1 MAGKRFPRA
10 SATRQDIRDALAFT
24 KKRYGDAKAKDYAS
38 LIRLALHVAAG
49 DVGSHYQ
56 RDHRYPGT
64 QALAP
69 RRFLAFRCRVARRE
83 GEVARRGGAECGSSP
98 LRAAMWLR
106 VARCGSLSR
115 ARSTRLAW

>member
-1 MAGKRFPRA
+1 MLE
-10 SATRQDIRDALAFT
+10 TRSYLSPKIRSTAD
-24 KKRYGDAKAKDYAS
+24 RGCNYQG
-38 LIRLALHVAAG
+38 VAAG

-64 QALAP
+64 QALAA
-69 RRFLAFRCRVARRE
+69 RRFLAFPCRVARRE

-115 ARSTRLAW
+115 ARSTRLAR